1 MLSKYYQDTKFWITD
16 HGINAGHG
24 WKACRLTGQR
34 TTRQP
39 HTVHDNLTL
48 IITADLHLFQ

>member
-39 HTVHDNLTL
+39 QTVHDNLTL